1 MMECREIVDSVK
13 KDLEI
18 SDSVKKDFPN
28 TGCQEC
34 DQLQLEFQKNPGGT
48 PPKRTGLILAAVT
61 GGAAFLLSTICVPFV
76 TPALRRVCLPYVPAT
91 TKQVQNVFTSL
102 KGRSGSLI
110 DIGSGDGRIVLEAAQ
125 NGFKSHGVELNLVL
139 VMYSKM
145 KAFMAGQRGVA
156 TFARQDLWKT
166 NFGKYDNVVIFGVEQ
181 MMLELEQKLQKEV
194 PSDGVVVACRFP
206 FPNWKPSE
214 EVGAGVDTV
223 WRYEPKDRQ
232 QS

>member
-1 MMECREIVDSVK
+1 ME
-13 KDLEI
+13 
-18 SDSVKKDFPN
+18 

-34 DQLQLEFQKNPGGT
+34 NQLQMEFQKNPGGV
-48 PPKRTGLILAAVT
+48 PPKKLGLIFAAAT
-61 GGAAFLLSTICVPFV
+61 GGAALLLSGICVPFV

-91 TKQVQNVFTSL
+91 TKQVENVISAL

-139 VMYSKM
+139 VMYSKI
-145 KAFMAGQRGVA
+145 KAFMAGQRGSA

-166 NFGKYDNVVIFGVEQ
+166 NFRKYDNVVIFGVEQ

-194 PSDGVVVACRFP
+194 PSQGVVVACRFP
-206 FPNWKPSE
+206 FPNWKPSQE
-214 EVGAGVDTV
+214 IGIGVDTV
-223 WRYEPKDRQ
+223 WKYDHKDRQ
-232 QS
+232 LD